1 MKRLARFCATVAFLA
16 LAVAAQAQVYKQG
29 VDYFKL
35 PVPVETRDPDKIEVV
50 EVFSYGCIHCYQLEP
65 MLNAWINAQAD
76 DVDFYRVPMATRS
89 MQSLAQAFYT
99 AKAMDVLPDVHL
111 PMFENIHD
119 YGIDMS
125 RPQFI
130 RRAFVEAGVD
140 EEEFARTF
148 DSFAVNTRVRQADAQ
163 TRLYRVQGTPSMI
176 VNGRYLVDTV
186 AAGSAVDM
194 LLVVNHLIAEERAA
208 RERKAEETAAEQQ
221 ASTPSS

>member
-1 MKRLARFCATVAFLA
+1 
-16 LAVAAQAQVYKQG
+16 
-29 VDYFKL
+29 
-35 PVPVETRDPDKIEVV
+35 
-50 EVFSYGCIHCYQLEP
+50 
-65 MLNAWINAQAD
+65 
-76 DVDFYRVPMATRS
+76 
-89 MQSLAQAFYT
+89 
-99 AKAMDVLPDVHL
+99 
-111 PMFENIHD
+111 MFENIHD